1 MKKLLL
7 LLFACLA
14 LTARAGEAPTAASR
28 AEARRNL
35 DLPITNDFRN
45 SRFYFDGTGTATVE
59 HDGQTLTAHLEID
72 FEHPVEGSYGTLVLR
87 DAQQRVVARYA
98 LVNLKDTSGATTK
111 RVTLKGTEG
120 TKESIL
126 VNIDF
131 ARDGDRNYSIA
142 FGPDGAAYFK
152 PMSRLNFD
160 SELRIAPRVKSA
172 GEIEQE
178 AKVAERQAEQAAERQ
193 EKIDRR
199 RARQNFYD
207 GVGIAVVVLAL
218 LFAAWMLP
226 RAVRRRRVWHLVLF
240 TLMALVSCFPPFFIL
255 PLLPG
260 YFWWYRQ
267 LYNEKADNCFLL
279 ERLRKITYV
288 SFAALAVVFYFAV
301 GGITFLYVVVWLVAG
316 LIGYVIYE
324 SLMEKAR
331 CPHCNHYGPNEIVDR
346 KFLDEEIVRTTTRI
360 REYDHTEE
368 RENEIIKWYRYRYN
382 VKIEAHQRFKDFRR
396 CGHCGEIFITFHYTV
411 KTLSNKTY

>member
-7 LLFACLA
+7 LLFVCLA
-14 LTARAGEAPTAASR
+14 LTARAEEASSAAAR

-59 HDGQTLTAHLEID
+59 YNGQTLTACFDID
-72 FEHPVEGSYGTLVLR
+72 FEHPAEGRYGTLELR
-87 DAQQRVVARYA
+87 DAQRNVVARYA
-98 LVNLKDTSGATTK
+98 LVNLKDTTGATTK
-111 RVTLKGTEG
+111 RVTLKGIEG

-142 FGPDGAAYFK
+142 FGPDGATYFK

-172 GEIEQE
+172 EEIEQE

-193 EKIDRR
+193 AKIDRR
-199 RARQNFYD
+199 KARQNFYD
-207 GVGIAVVVLAL
+207 GVGVAVVVLSL
-218 LFAAWMLP
+218 LFTVWMLP
-226 RAVRRRRVWHLVLF
+226 RAMRRERIWHLVLF

-260 YFWWYRQ
+260 YFWWYYH
-267 LYNEKADNCFLL
+267 LYKEEIDNYELL
-279 ERLRKITYV
+279 ATLRKITYV
-288 SFAALAVVFYFAV
+288 SIPVLGVVFYLAV
-301 GGITFLYVVVWLVAG
+301 GGIALLYIAVWLVAG

-324 SLMEKAR
+324 SLMEKSR
-331 CPHCNHYGPNEIVDR
+331 CPHCNYYGPNEIVDR
-346 KFLDEEIVRTTTRI
+346 KFLDEEIVRTTTRT

-368 RENEIIKWYRYRYN
+368 RDNEIIKWYRYRYN
-382 VKIEAHQRFKDFRR
+382 VKVEAHQRFKDFRR